1 MANFMLY
8 RDHIS
13 DFYSCKLPTISLYNY
28 INRLIDIGKFNQT
41 EITIA
46 LIYLDRLKL
55 IECKIFDT
63 NNIHLLFAVSLL
75 LAEKWHTDD
84 ILNMNQFAK
93 LFGIKF
99 NEILLIENHFV
110 KKMEWKFHVTK
121 NEFEEKVKLIQ
132 NSLNMK
138 DIDRRESFILIL
150 KDYLENFVIE
160 SKINSK
166 KCCF

>member
-8 RDHIS
+8 RDQIS
-13 DFYSCKLPTISLYNY
+13 DFYSCKLPSISLYNY

-46 LIYLDRLKL
+46 LIYLDRLKV
-55 IECKIFDT
+55 IEYKIFDN
-63 NNIHLLFAVSLL
+63 NNIHLLFAISLL

-84 ILNMNQFAK
+84 LLNMNQYAK

-99 NEILLIENHFV
+99 NEILLIENDFV
-110 KKMEWKFHVTK
+110 TKMDWKFHVTK
-121 NEFEEKVKLIQ
+121 DEFEEKVKLIQ
-132 NSLNMK
+132 SSLSTR
-138 DIDRRESFILIL
+138 DIDRRESFILNL

-160 SKINSK
+160 SKIHSK